1 MQFGLPDNQHDD
13 DDKYLDVVGTQSP
26 LKTSIQR
33 MHLPQQSALAA
44 WFNHL
49 AGSCESSNNENAYNE
64 TLQVDD
70 NDKDGSDSSCSESN
84 CGNSAFKP
92 APGSPKSSASS
103 YPSPNISV
111 GPPIQPPH
119 LLPYL
124 YPHGLYNSPHLPMLQ
139 NSATSPMPQNLLFNA
154 HLALASQHQVLFG
167 NYSGHSSAAYSL
179 QNLKGNRFAPYNL
192 PGSIG
197 SAFDAVTPTSKI
209 NNSNSNSMKIK
220 NCDSDI
226 NIHEDGSRSSSPLP
240 ICASSNT
247 SPARPNSI
255 SPKSAS
261 HEKFNESSSCSSEL
275 KNIENIVNCLES
287 HPSKTQAPI
296 KFRILNIQIQK
307 PTDICI

>member
-1 MQFGLPDNQHDD
+1 MAHIFF
-13 DDKYLDVVGTQSP
+13 K
-26 LKTSIQR
+26 
-33 MHLPQQSALAA
+33 ALAA

-49 AGSCESSNNENAYNE
+49 AGSCESSSNENIYNE

-70 NDKDGSDSSCSESN
+70 GDKDGSDSSCSESN

-124 YPHGLYNSPHLPMLQ
+124 YPHGIYNSAHLPMLQ
-139 NSATSPMPQNLLFNA
+139 NSTTSPMPQNLLFNA

-167 NYSGHSSAAYSL
+167 NYSGHSSAYSL
-179 QNLKGNRFAPYNL
+179 QNVKGNRFAPYNL

-209 NNSNSNSMKIK
+209 NNSNSIKNK

-261 HEKFNESSSCSSEL
+261 HEKFNESSCSSEL

-287 HPSKTQAPI
+287 HPSKSI
-296 KFRILNIQIQK
+296 SSKNSSNEYSHSESH
-307 PTDICI
+307 